1 MHLTKEEERILNGE
15 AGETQRKA
23 LEILTALGD
32 IYGADRLI
40 PIKSAQIAGVSYKTI
55 GDAGLEWI
63 SDLEGKVKVP
73 SILNPAGM
81 DLEKWDRL
89 EISPD
94 FAQKQKAIVQAYEKL
109 GIRSECTC
117 TPYTLEG
124 FSVSYGDHLAW
135 SESSAVSYAN
145 SVLGAR
151 TNREGGPSAL
161 SAALLGK
168 TANYGFHLDENRV
181 PTVSIKVECSL
192 KGADYGA
199 LGYVA
204 GKLVGSRVPL
214 LKLRE
219 VPKADELK
227 ALGAAMAASGAVALY
242 HVEGV
247 TPDACR
253 QGFETPAEKIVIER
267 SQLDE
272 VYESRGGSGKEPE
285 LITIGCPHCSAAE
298 LEEAA
303 GLLKG
308 KNVSK
313 EIWVFTSRE
322 LASRFP
328 EYIETIEK
336 SGAKVVCDT
345 CMVVSPATNRYSCV
359 MVNSGKAFAYVPGM
373 CGAEAVFGSMEACIE
388 EALGGK
394 ERKGEK
400 EEEKRDEENREK
412 KGQEKE
418 KKAGGSY

>member
-1 MHLTKEEERILNGE
+1 MYLTKEEEQILNGE
-15 AGETQRKA
+15 AGETLRQA
-23 LEILTALGD
+23 IEILVALGD

-40 PIKSAQIAGVSYKTI
+40 PIKSAQIAGVSYKTM

-63 SDLEGKVKVP
+63 SDLQGRVKVP
-73 SILNPAGM
+73 AILNPAGM
-81 DLEKWDRL
+81 DLQDWKRL
-89 EISPD
+89 GISPD
-94 FAQKQKAIVQAYEKL
+94 FAEKQKLIIQAYEKL
-109 GIRSECTC
+109 GIQCECTC

-124 FSVSYGDHLAW
+124 FDVGYGDHLAW

-181 PTVSIKVECSL
+181 PELSISVEYPL
-192 KGADYGA
+192 KGSDFGA

-204 GKLVGSRVPL
+204 GKIAGSKVPVFH
-214 LKLRE
+214 LRNT
-219 VPKADELK
+219 PKTDELK

-247 TPDACR
+247 TPEICR
-253 QGFETPAEKIVIER
+253 VDFEAPTEKVTIER

-272 VYESRGGSGKEPE
+272 VYECLNKACKEPE

-298 LEEAA
+298 LEKAA
-303 GLLKG
+303 ELLEG
-308 KNVSK
+308 KTVSK
-313 EIWVFTSRE
+313 EFWIFTSRE
-322 LASRFP
+322 LAKRYP
-328 EYIETIEK
+328 EYIRTIEK

-359 MVNSGKAFAYVPGM
+359 MVNSGKALAYVPGM
-373 CGAEAVFGSMEACIE
+373 CGAEAVYGSMEACVE
-388 EALGGK
+388 EALGGTA
-394 ERKGEK
+394 
-400 EEEKRDEENREK
+400 
-412 KGQEKE
+412 
-418 KKAGGSY
+418 KKAGDSN